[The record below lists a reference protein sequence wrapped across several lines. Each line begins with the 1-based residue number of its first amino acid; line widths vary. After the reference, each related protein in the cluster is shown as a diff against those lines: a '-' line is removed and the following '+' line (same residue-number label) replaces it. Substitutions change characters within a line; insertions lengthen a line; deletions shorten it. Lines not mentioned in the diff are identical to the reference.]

1 MKHDHSKK
9 FQLAKI
15 GCFIFVILTCSFAA
29 HPFFVSV
36 TEIQYKK
43 EEKLLQISSK
53 LFFDDFENAVKKDLN
68 LVAFNIMYPKD
79 SALADTY
86 IKTYFLKHFT
96 VLDNNKPITFT
107 YLGYEVIKEGA
118 WVYLEAEGQEEPKKM
133 TIVNTLMCDNDKQNN
148 IVQLKGFSK
157 EQNKNLGCETT
168 VWIVN

>member
-1 MKHDHSKK
+1 MW
-9 FQLAKI
+9 LI
-15 GCFIFVILTCSFAA
+15 IMMVIAFGFSA

-68 LVAFNIMYPKD
+68 LVSFNIMYPKD
-79 SALADTY
+79 SVLADSY

-96 VLDNNKPITFT
+96 VLENNKPVTFN

-118 WVYLEAEGQEEPKKM
+118 WVYLEAESMEEPKKL

-157 EQNKNLGCETT
+157 EQNKNLGCEET